1 MPCTPYKFLHSIEK
15 REIGGVGIQQLA
27 LQPGNAPFTHGDIV
41 PMRLNSLI
49 QRSRQ
54 CSERR
59 RAGSQ
64 SHTLPYHDGK
74 KTKMNNLLSMTI
86 KFMQI

>member
-41 PMRLNSLI
+41 PMRSIASSKEAVSAVKDDVPAAKATL
-49 QRSRQ
+49 
-54 CSERR
+54 C
-59 RAGSQ
+59 
-64 SHTLPYHDGK
+64 HTTTARK
-74 KTKMNNLLSMTI
+74 QKMNNLLSMTI